1 MIRSL
6 STAASGMAAQELEI
20 DVIANNLANVNTTGF
35 KKARAEFQDLFYQE
49 IRAARRSEEGQAQGA
64 PAPLEI
70 GQGTRAIAS
79 WIGTLA
85 SGGLITDAHQEAGL
99 SVAAY
104 VVGESR
110 LAELR
115 EWLVELEP
123 DAVVEAQKAAIGA
136 LIWMANADRKLDPEE
151 AHLLKQI
158 ILASRMDADHQ
169 DEMVSAVHDPPSL
182 ESLSLRIG
190 HPVLAELLVGL
201 AWELADADGDI
212 SRSEESFMV
221 GLGGK
226 LGVEPARVAEIR
238 EAIVAKVAR

>member
-1 MIRSL
+1 M
-6 STAASGMAAQELEI
+6 T
-20 DVIANNLANVNTTGF
+20 
-35 KKARAEFQDLFYQE
+35 QDIE
-49 IRAARRSEEGQAQGA
+49 
-64 PAPLEI
+64 
-70 GQGTRAIAS
+70 GTRAIAS

-123 DAVVEAQKAAIGA
+123 DAGVEAQKAAIGA